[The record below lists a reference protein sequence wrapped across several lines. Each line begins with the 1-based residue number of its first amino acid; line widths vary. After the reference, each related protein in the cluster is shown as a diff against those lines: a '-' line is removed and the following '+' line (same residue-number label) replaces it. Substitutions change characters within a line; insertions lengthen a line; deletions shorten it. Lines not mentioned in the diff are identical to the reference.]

1 MLQSIK
7 GSVFQNNKELFVTFK
22 CLWQKLFEYLA
33 QESNTLLFVLTTGG
47 VIDVVSSAIYR

>member
-1 MLQSIK
+1 MLQSIE

-33 QESNTLLFVLTTGG
+33 QEINSLLFVLTTGG